1 MYYYLAVQIC
11 YMCIAM
17 NIYFF
22 GDVSKYLTFRL
33 SEMTKIDMTV
43 TSTRDD
49 LSLLSTTFWAE
60 KRTDFADSLPKRAKK
75 SETSFPKGNKIM
87 VSDQTPILR
96 MIYDM
101 FEFYQFKSDLYFI
114 SLLHL
119 LLYYY
124 FIFYKTSCL
133 HFN

>member
-1 MYYYLAVQIC
+1 
-11 YMCIAM
+11 M

-22 GDVSKYLTFRL
+22 DDVSKYLTFRL
-33 SEMTKIDMTV
+33 SEMTKINMTV

-49 LSLLSTTFWAE
+49 LSLLSTTSRAE
-60 KRTDFADSLPKRAKK
+60 RRTDFADSLPKRAKK

-101 FEFYQFKSDLYFI
+101 FEFINLSLIFI
-114 SLLHL
+114 LF
-119 LLYYY
+119 YC
-124 FIFYKTSCL
+124 FIYSFIIILFFTKQVVFILIQY
-133 HFN
+133 NE